1 MSYAIRYG
9 GRDYPL
15 LEGRLLIG
23 RSEECHFCLDDPMA
37 SRNHAVLQVKQ
48 AQVRIEDLNSRNGVY
63 VNDERVRTARD
74 LSHGDQI
81 RIGAQVM
88 VVVHRSVSGR
98 AETLVNRP
106 VTARLQAFGVLGGL
120 ADKALGMGR
129 GDEVERILGRQLDAV
144 LERSLEGKGSS
155 DAERLSDEE
164 FDKAVR
170 YSFGIARLQK
180 DANWVAYLFRLHGAC
195 VKLMDGDLVNELYAL
210 APKLRGSARAA
221 LRDYLV
227 VLSEPSK
234 AYAPGQRFVMK
245 RLEGLEQALP

>member
-1 MSYAIRYG
+1 MGFAIRYG

-15 LEGRLLIG
+15 LEGRLLVG

-37 SRNHAVLQVKQ
+37 SRNHAVLQLQ
-48 AQVRIEDLNSRNGVY
+48 GAELRIEDLNSRNGVY
-63 VNDERVRTARD
+63 VNNERLAAPRD
-74 LSHGDQI
+74 LSHGDQV

-88 VVVHRSVSGR
+88 VVVHRGVSGR

-120 ADKALGMGR
+120 ADKALNMGR

-144 LERSLEGKGSS
+144 LERMLEFTGRF
-155 DAERLSDEE
+155 DEERISDEE
-164 FDKAVR
+164 FEKAVR

-180 DANWVAYLFRLHGAC
+180 DANWVSYLFRLHGAC
-195 VKLMDGDLVNELYAL
+195 ARLMDGDLVNELYAL

-221 LRDYLV
+221 LRDYL
-227 VLSEPSK
+227 LALAEPSLG
-234 AYAPGQRFVMK
+234 YAPGERFVMK